1 MERSSHGSFEM
12 SILCLSGGTG
22 ARMLMVSPV
31 FLIIE
36 EKEENKFGG
45 KDKGRNHWCGWENG
59 A

>member
-1 MERSSHGSFEM
+1 
-12 SILCLSGGTG
+12 
-22 ARMLMVSPV
+22 MLMVSPV